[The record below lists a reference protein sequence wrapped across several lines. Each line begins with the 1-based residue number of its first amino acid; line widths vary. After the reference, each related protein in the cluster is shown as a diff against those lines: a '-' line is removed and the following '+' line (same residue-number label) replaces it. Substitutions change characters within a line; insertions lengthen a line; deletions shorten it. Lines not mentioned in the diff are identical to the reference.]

1 MALFLSTVLNKM
13 DSKCRVSVPSAFRTS
28 LKSQS
33 FKGVVAF
40 PSYNDNSI
48 DACGIERMEKIS
60 NSLDSEN
67 DYSRDEFDLISLY
80 FGEAEKL
87 PFDKEGRII
96 LPKKLINHAQIK
108 DNVLFVGLGPTFKIW
123 NPEHYKTKKEVMIKN
138 AINKNINPRLKPIPK
153 GM

>member
-13 DSKCRVSVPSAFRTS
+13 DSKCRVSVPSNFRNS
-28 LKSQS
+28 LKNQS

-80 FGEAEKL
+80 FG
-87 PFDKEGRII
+87 GSRTI
-96 LPKKLINHAQIK
+96 
-108 DNVLFVGLGPTFKIW
+108 TF
-123 NPEHYKTKKEVMIKN
+123 
-138 AINKNINPRLKPIPK
+138 
-153 GM
+153 

>member
-13 DSKCRVSVPSAFRTS
+13 DSKCRVSVPSNFRSS
-28 LKSQS
+28 LKNQS

-60 NSLDSEN
+60 HSLDSDN
-67 DYSRDEFDLISLY
+67 NYSRDEFDLISLY
-80 FGEAEKL
+80 FGEAEQL

-96 LPKKLINHAQIK
+96 LPKKLINHAQIEK
-108 DNVLFVGLGPTFKIW
+108 NVLFVGLGPTFKIW
-123 NPEHYKTKKEVMIKN
+123 NPIHYENKKKDMIKK
-138 AINKNINPRLKPIPK
+138 AITKNINPRLKPIPK
-153 GM
+153 GT

>member
-13 DSKCRVSVPSAFRTS
+13 DSKCRVSVPSNFRSS
-28 LKSQS
+28 LKNQS

-60 NSLDSEN
+60 HSLDGDN
-67 DYSRDEFDLISLY
+67 NYSRDEFDLISLY
-80 FGEAEKL
+80 FGEAEQL

-96 LPKKLINHAQIK
+96 LPKKLINHAQIEK
-108 DNVLFVGLGPTFKIW
+108 NVLFVGLGPTFKIW
-123 NPEHYKTKKEVMIKN
+123 NPSHYENKKKDMIKK
-138 AINKNINPRLKPIPK
+138 AITKNINPRLKPIPK
-153 GM
+153 GT

>member
-13 DSKCRVSVPSAFRTS
+13 DSKCRVSVPSTFRNS
-28 LKSQS
+28 LKNQS

-40 PSYNDNSI
+40 HSYNDNSI

-80 FGEAEKL
+80 FGEAEQL

-96 LPKKLINHAQIK
+96 LPKKLINHAQIEN
-108 DNVLFVGLGPTFKIW
+108 NVLFVGLGPTFKML
-123 NPEHYKTKKEVMIKN
+123 NPYHYETKKKSMIKI
-138 AINKNINPRLKPIPK
+138 AISNNINPRLKPIPK